1 MLWSYIG
8 LFIFFTIIQTCWKIG
23 FRDRIK
29 KNKLINFT
37 IRLKNKNVNN
47 IKVICCSNGGYNM
60 SRKIKIVLNKT
71 NNIILLYFNTMFT
84 KYEFINLKM
93 YYY

>member
-1 MLWSYIG
+1 
-8 LFIFFTIIQTCWKIG
+8 
-23 FRDRIK
+23 
-29 KNKLINFT
+29 
-37 IRLKNKNVNN
+37 
-47 IKVICCSNGGYNM
+47 M

-93 YYY
+93 YYYWILILYFQTKLYILET